1 MPELPEVEVVKRS
14 LISKTQNLTVK
25 EAATIIIT
33 NKKDLFII
41 YTLLGLFNFD

>member
-25 EAATIIIT
+25 AVKI
-33 NKKDLFII
+33 K
-41 YTLLGLFNFD
+41 